1 MIFTEIISIGD
12 ELLIGQVVNTNASWI
27 AAELNKNGMAVVQV
41 TAIGDQQQSIRNAI
55 DEALGRAHIVLI
67 TGGLGPTKDDITKL
81 ALAGYFDSKM
91 VFHQPTFEHI
101 EKLFGVRNYPLTD
114 VNRIQ
119 AEVPE
124 KCIPL
129 FNLHGTAPGMWF
141 EKDGKVVVSMP
152 GVPFEMHSLVIDE
165 VIPRLKEK
173 FALGSI
179 IHKTIMTHG
188 IGESALAERI
198 SEWEAAL
205 PIGMKLAYLPQP
217 GIVRLR
223 LSVSG
228 DQLNDL
234 RASVNEQC
242 LKLRKLIPDLIFSYD
257 DHLMEEVVGDYL
269 KKSGQTLSVAESCTG
284 GYLSHLITTIPGS
297 SAYFNGSVV
306 SYTNEAKTEL
316 LGVPK
321 ELIVVHGA
329 VSQAVAE
336 AMAKGAQTRFSTDY
350 ALAVSGIAGPDGGTP
365 EKPVGTVWIAL
376 ASTDGVVSKLFH
388 YGEHRGRNIRRAALS
403 ALNMLRIILKEKL
416 PDDPHSC

>member
-1 MIFTEIISIGD
+1 MIYAEIISIGD
-12 ELLIGQVVNTNASWI
+12 ELLIGQVVNTNASWM
-27 AAELNKNGMAVVQV
+27 AAELNKNGIAVVQV

-55 DEALGRAHIVLI
+55 DEALGRTHIVLI
-67 TGGLGPTKDDITKL
+67 TGGLGPTKDDITKM
-81 ALAGYFDSKM
+81 ALAAYFDSKI

-129 FNLHGTAPGMWF
+129 FNTHGTAPGMWF

-152 GVPFEMHSLVIDE
+152 GVPFEMKTLVVDE
-165 VIPRLKEK
+165 VIPRMKEK

-179 IHKTIMTHG
+179 YHKTIMTHG
-188 IGESALAERI
+188 VGESALAERI
-198 SEWEAAL
+198 SEWESAL
-205 PIGMKLAYLPQP
+205 PIGIKLAYLPQP

-228 DQLNDL
+228 DQLENL
-234 RASVNEQC
+234 QTAVNNQC
-242 LKLRKLIPDLIFSYD
+242 LKLGKLIPDLIFAYD
-257 DHLMEEVVGDYL
+257 DRLMEEVVGDYL
-269 KKSGQTLSVAESCTG
+269 KKTGQTLAVAESCTG

-306 SYTNEAKTEL
+306 SYTNAAKTEM
-316 LGVPK
+316 LGVP
-321 ELIVVHGA
+321 EEIIVSHGA
-329 VSQAVAE
+329 VSQAVVE
-336 AMAKGAQTRFSTDY
+336 AMALGALMRFSTDY

-376 ASTDGVVSKLFH
+376 ATMDGVVSKLFH
-388 YGEHRGRNIRRAALS
+388 YGEHRGRNIRRSALS
-403 ALNMLRIILKEKL
+403 ALNMLRIKLKEKL
-416 PDDPHSC
+416 PNDPQSC